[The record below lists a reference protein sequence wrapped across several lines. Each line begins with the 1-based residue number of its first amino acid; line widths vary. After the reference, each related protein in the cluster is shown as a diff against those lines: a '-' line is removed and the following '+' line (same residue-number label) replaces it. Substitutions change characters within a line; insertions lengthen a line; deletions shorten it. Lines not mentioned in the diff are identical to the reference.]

1 MNPTGASSLGA
12 SGSSALRL
20 LMALGNGGGFDIVCG
35 GGEEIGIKLIC
46 KCIALQEFPKLR

>member
-20 LMALGNGGGFDIVCG
+20 LMALGSGGGIDMVS
-35 GGEEIGIKLIC
+35 E
-46 KCIALQEFPKLR
+46 